1 MTGQLKD
8 RKKARQDGPRA
19 GQVQDRPAE
28 GQEECQTGWK
38 EYSMQD
44 IPDAII

>member
-1 MTGQLKD
+1 MQD
-8 RKKARQDGPRA
+8 KKNIRQDESRA

-38 EYSMQD
+38 EYSMRD